1 MVYYFLGRSTGSLA
15 TSLALLILL
24 PTWTQYIQVKCICDV
39 FLGYNIFK
47 YNEFVFGHNAF
58 RSSYIQIQMTIDDSS
73 ETGEL
78 QTKSAL
84 NLIVFGPK
92 LEHLDLIE

>member
-1 MVYYFLGRSTGSLA
+1 MSIIKSKYIMNWHQGSMYLKI
-15 TSLALLILL
+15 TRINLI
-24 PTWTQYIQVKCICDV
+24 V
-39 FLGYNIFK
+39 
-47 YNEFVFGHNAF
+47 
-58 RSSYIQIQMTIDDSS
+58 DDSS